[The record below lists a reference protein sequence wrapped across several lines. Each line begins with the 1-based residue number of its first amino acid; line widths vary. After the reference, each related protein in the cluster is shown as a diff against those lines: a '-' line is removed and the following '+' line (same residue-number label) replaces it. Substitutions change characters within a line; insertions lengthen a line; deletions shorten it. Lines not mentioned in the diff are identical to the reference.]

1 MALDE
6 RKTHTKHLK
15 ASKWDIQEKF
25 QFKGSDLYV
34 TVRIP
39 VEAIM
44 RRVRIEADGKKQS
57 VIFNGRHIGNIGDF

>member
-1 MALDE
+1 MAVDE

-25 QFKGSDLYV
+25 QFRGSDLYI

-44 RRVRIEADGKKQS
+44 RRVRIDLDGKKQG
-57 VIFNGRHIGNIGDF
+57 VVFNGRHIGNIGEF

>member
-1 MALDE
+1 MAVDE

-15 ASKWDIQEKF
+15 SSKWDIQEKF
-25 QFKGSDLYV
+25 QFRGSDLYV

-44 RRVRIEADGKKQS
+44 RRVKIEPDGKKQS